1 MANFIG
7 DEEIKAVYLFKETH
21 IVRLMQAARAAGL
34 KFKSGELNKAQII
47 DRVLQNRSMTLA
59 TMATIQ
65 RLNREAGNWQGR
77 DTGNAGVNPF
87 AEALE
92 EELNAPSPVS
102 EPASGVPAESLAPI
116 HAAIAGLSSHVDHA
130 VSNIGTHARVLQ
142 TLGEA
147 LQGQGESVKALRA
160 GFEYLTREIET
171 LQKKAPIVFNIGGF
185 ETPQVSG
192 QHERFP
198 ELVSWLAMRKV
209 DAETRKGPRT
219 HVLLIGPASSGKT
232 TAALEYAKLRGLEL
246 YAQPLTMD
254 SFGVIG
260 YTSPEGKRVETEFTR
275 AWVNGGVFLWDELSM
290 SAPEAIGTLNSAL
303 ANGFIPIP
311 GLGTVYAH
319 PDFYC
324 IAGDNSDT
332 GASLKYGARSLLDGA
347 SLDRFVTIEWDIDPN
362 IESACAGLYTDW
374 LACVRAIRAEI
385 AKRDI
390 QHVGATMRAVITG
403 AMALS
408 AGILTRKQI
417 LEATC
422 KKGALRDQWQY
433 FAALLAVRKF
443 LQEE

>member
-1 MANFIG
+1 MANFMG
-7 DEEIKAVYLFKETH
+7 NEETLAVSLFKETH

-47 DRVLQNRSMTLA
+47 DRVLQNRQMTLA
-59 TMATIQ
+59 TMATIE
-65 RLNREAGNWQGR
+65 RLNREAGQWQGR
-77 DTGNAGVNPF
+77 DTGNAGDNPF
-87 AEALE
+87 AEALA
-92 EELNAPSPVS
+92 EELQAPSPV
-102 EPASGVPAESLAPI
+102 PAPAEGVPAESLAPI
-116 HAAIAGLSSHVDHA
+116 HAAIASLTGRVDHA
-130 VSNIGTHARVLQ
+130 VSHLGSHTRTLQ
-142 TLGEA
+142 TIGDVQTA
-147 LQGQGESVKALRA
+147 QGDSVKALHA
-160 GFEYLTREIET
+160 GFKYLSEEIER
-171 LQKKAPIVFNIGGF
+171 LQKKAPIVFNIGGI

-209 DAETRKGPRT
+209 DPETRKGPRT
-219 HVLLIGPASSGKT
+219 HVLLVGPASSGKT

-254 SFGVIG
+254 SFGVVG
-260 YTSPEGKRVETEFTR
+260 YTSPDGKRVETEFTR

-347 SLDRFVTIEWDIDPN
+347 SLDRFVTIEWEIDPT

-374 LACVRAIRAEI
+374 LSAVRAIRAEI

-408 AGILTRKQI
+408 AGILSRKQI

-422 KKGALRDQWQY
+422 KKGALREQWHY
-433 FAALLAVRKF
+433 FAALPAVQTF
-443 LQEE
+443 LRGE

>member
-1 MANFIG
+1 MANFMG
-7 DEEIKAVYLFKETH
+7 NEESQAVSLFAETH

-34 KFKSGELNKAQII
+34 KFKSGELNKAGII
-47 DRVLQNRSMTLA
+47 ERVLQNRQMTLA
-59 TMATIQ
+59 TMATIE
-65 RLNREAGNWQGR
+65 RLNREAGKL
-77 DTGNAGVNPF
+77 GNGFLPAEKANPF
-87 AEALE
+87 ADDIA
-92 EELNAPSPVS
+92 EELAAP
-102 EPASGVPAESLAPI
+102 SGVPAPAMPQESLAPI
-116 HAAIAGLSSHVDHA
+116 HAAISTLTNRVDHVVTSLATHNRVLSS
-130 VSNIGTHARVLQ
+130 
-142 TLGEA
+142 LGETV
-147 LQGQGESVKALRA
+147 LGNGESIKALRA

-171 LQKKAPIVFNIGGF
+171 LQKKAPVVFNIGGI

-192 QHERFP
+192 MHERFP

-254 SFGVIG
+254 NFGVIG
-260 YTSPEGKRVETEFTR
+260 YTTPEGKRVETEFTR
-275 AWVNGGVFLWDELSM
+275 AWINGGVFLWDELSM

-347 SLDRFVTIEWDIDPN
+347 SLDRFVTIEWEIDPT
-362 IESACAGLYTDW
+362 IESACAGLYDTW
-374 LACVRAIRAEI
+374 LQAVRAIRAEI

-408 AGILTRKQI
+408 AGALNRKQI

-433 FAALLAVRKF
+433 FEALPAVRTF
-443 LQEE
+443 LRGE